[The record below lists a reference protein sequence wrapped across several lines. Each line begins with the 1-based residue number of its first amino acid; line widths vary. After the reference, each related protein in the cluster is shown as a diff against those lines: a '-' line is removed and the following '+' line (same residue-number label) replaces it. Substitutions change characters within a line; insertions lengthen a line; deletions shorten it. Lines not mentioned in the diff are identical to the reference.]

1 MILKDEMTKIKFN
14 KFFSI
19 VIVVLVLVFSY
30 TIQAKVDE
38 IAKIKQVLEEQ
49 KENWNKADI
58 EKYMSAYWKSDSL
71 LFIGKNG
78 PKFGWQT
85 TLDNYK
91 KSYPNAAAMGKLKF
105 TYLKVECTS
114 SDDAFVIGKW
124 ELERKEGNLSG
135 YFSLQL
141 KKIDNQWKIVIDH
154 TS

>member
-1 MILKDEMTKIKFN
+1 MKVTKFN
-14 KFFSI
+14 KFLSI
-19 VIVVLVLVFSY
+19 VIVVLVLVSNN
-30 TIQAKVDE
+30 TMQAKVDE
-38 IAKIKQVLEEQ
+38 IAKIKQLLEEQ

-78 PKFGWQT
+78 PKYGWQT

-91 KSYPNAAAMGKLKF
+91 KSYPNATAMGKLNF

-114 SDDAFVIGKW
+114 KEDAFVIGKW

-141 KKIDNQWKIVIDH
+141 KKIDKQWKIVIDH
-154 TS
+154 SS